1 MLKQWLFLCRL
12 AFLNLTQYGKRRTR
26 RTNPDSYMPKPLFA
40 LLLVVASLAPAG
52 VSIVSVAG
60 ESHVLVARRG
70 SETGISLNEAVQQ
83 VQRETGGRVLS
94 ADTVNQGGRAMHR
107 IKVLLPSGQV
117 RVVTVGAP
125 SGSH

>member
-1 MLKQWLFLCRL
+1 
-12 AFLNLTQYGKRRTR
+12 
-26 RTNPDSYMPKPLFA
+26 MPKPLFA

-70 SETGISLNEAVQQ
+70 GETGVSLNEAVQQ

-94 ADTVNQGGRAMHR
+94 ADTVNHGGQPMHR

-117 RVVTVGAP
+117 RVVTVGAQA
-125 SGSH
+125 GGR